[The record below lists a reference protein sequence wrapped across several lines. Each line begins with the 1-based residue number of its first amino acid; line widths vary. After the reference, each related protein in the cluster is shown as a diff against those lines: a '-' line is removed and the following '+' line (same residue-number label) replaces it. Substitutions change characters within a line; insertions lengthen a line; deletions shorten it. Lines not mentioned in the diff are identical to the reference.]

1 MRFRHDL
8 TGKNRGKRA
17 LSFLLLCLLVS
28 MLPNS
33 IGMDAKAAGATAD
46 DAVTITLHDLY
57 IDRKEALPDGTK
69 LADKE
74 PNGDTDPDP
83 CLAAYKYARTI
94 QVPKGTTLAEA
105 LTGNNNL
112 KLGTKSLKDT
122 GVYKKEVTPDEHAMT
137 SVADASNC
145 VWYTRADSADGN
157 GNGGVDGNNP
167 RTKFGSDTK
176 INDNI
181 DLYTYSYRLRL
192 ITAKDTY
199 KDLIV
204 REGQSKGIT
213 YGSDKNEANTAIHDF
228 LTQYSTNVTW
238 TDVND
243 GKLSE
248 TAALSSGLT
257 RNYTLRASGV
267 AASTKEIPCYVAE
280 NGEWKKISTIQ
291 MDTDR
296 VDVWGR
302 TGPELNYYVTDDE
315 LKTAYSDY
323 GFGTDVTFK
332 EGITSKDKNGYF
344 PFAYGDD
351 KQLQNRQMPKQ
362 PEGSTQFRV
371 PLVEDTKDI
380 TKNLAIYY
388 TPHSTTG
395 YVTIDNA
402 DVLKNNSFYTV
413 SVDEADKNKF
423 SDGTLLDTKILSGGE
438 ATFDLPSKDK
448 DGKAVTWYVEKGG
461 DVTAITKKNEN
472 TVTVT
477 VKNINEQ
484 VLLTTDK
491 SKAKGLQVHC
501 FVLVDQQPVE
511 VGLLTTTKMQYN
523 KPWGSSNT
531 TKNYTRYYITSAQAE
546 TVYKKYGFDASQYT
560 PDTTGAQKYNFA
572 IGFYDQDLTIYD
584 NSARMWADIVPIN
597 VDGEYKIPMISSEDG
612 KTNGNAK
619 GSCSVYYI
627 PNNSK
632 PTKDGFFVKD
642 ITIRG
647 TSFKTSTDF
656 LKSNS
661 FYTVS
666 AKDDAGK
673 FSGTAMPENQFI
685 LNGKSVTMT
694 LPYKEGVG
702 WYANG
707 ILVQPTNINGGKAD
721 YTVTTVN
728 QKTTFTTEVPPLPIN
743 AYVSIDN
750 TWTPVKAE
758 WTWDSTA
765 NKFTGGELTIPENQT
780 TGTSTNERYYITETQ
795 LKQIFAEYDPSITI
809 GNENHF
815 AHEMIRSKDSSKI
828 WADMD
833 VFTVGSEKCIPL
845 YKTLNTNNGATIYYT
860 PKVTGGTS
868 GLVKNDPDALKA
880 NCLKYSISANN
891 KKSYAYVNKD
901 AVLPKKAFFD
911 TGTTENVSITLPNF
925 SASAIQWVAKDV
937 DGKDCT
943 SHFTQTSNT
952 DYTTTYTLNQTGGI
966 RQQYIFE
973 PKNADQKL
981 CVVYN
986 TDVSKSLENLFSQNS
1001 QNGLK
1006 DNQTVVQPCH
1016 IKGSTTY
1023 TTSEIRENVSHTV
1036 LRPDDDYA
1044 VVNDTKYSKQYYYTF
1059 DCWEVITVGGGTKT
1073 IPADDTLDYD
1083 TLQAYANEDAEV
1095 HLQAKW
1101 KLRDAKK
1108 RPDSVNFFV
1117 NLGCEILD
1125 YGGNTHPQPIEN
1137 FTDSVYSTRIHG
1149 TDHVIGHDLKDEK
1162 GNKSGIYIADAESAD
1177 TAFDLDAAL
1186 RNAANNIPLRVTSDK
1201 TATQSITCPLDNGYS
1216 EAKITVDSM
1225 PTDEEIFRKIRNS
1238 SEDVYKY
1245 DENNNKVII
1254 PKKNLTTDKY
1264 AIRWYVLKYQDSDG
1278 WHIDG
1283 VLVEKNAKVI
1293 VKKTFVGDSEAIAEV
1308 KKNYSITVT
1317 KSDDSKDTRTLT
1329 LNAASSN
1336 DSTDLGYTT
1345 YDKATETY
1353 TWVVEG
1359 HQGEQY
1365 TIKEHNYTA
1374 QDITIKENSR
1384 TDTLTKAFTSTSR
1397 YAIHNAENHEND
1409 TNGDKPYTDDGV
1421 SVTMAAYAAD
1431 IDNQYYQTVHLT
1443 NIYAQA
1449 GILTLSK
1456 ADRVTGHG
1464 LGNIQ
1469 FKLSNQNGSP
1479 LELLRRP
1486 NTNQY
1491 SVKTQQA
1498 GKLGYTETVSDNIV
1512 QTDANGYVQLRLPPL
1527 VDGDTVDTSYEGKY
1541 YLEEI
1546 LPEGYT
1552 GAKKISITVTDDA
1565 KVRFE
1570 IVALDD
1576 NDNNTTGTWLD
1587 PNAPNDAPI
1596 LYNTSKML
1604 TTVTAVK
1611 KWTKTTLDDS
1621 KVSVT
1626 VQLCRNGRPL
1636 ENVSGKVYTQKLT
1649 AENNWQYTWKDLP
1662 LYVDGAIA
1670 KYSLRELS
1678 IGDTKYDA
1686 NVINDYDTD
1695 GYEEYE
1701 VTEDATKY
1709 YEGEDSP
1716 IQGNGTVNESKFQ
1729 HTLAAWKDNSGKM
1742 HYSNH
1747 ALLVIRNAPVSAD
1760 ISFEKVDAEH
1770 GRALANAEFT
1780 LYSDEHCTQ
1789 KVTGEGFKNPEVSYP
1804 DFGTVQF
1811 NNLPAGTY
1819 YFKETK
1825 APPGYKADD
1834 TIYKAV
1840 IRNGKTDITPMPKGR
1855 EEESKQSNGVTVTNE
1870 SKMKLTIKKV
1880 DMDGKPITSSPATFK
1895 IQEGTDSTTI
1905 QQTENGEVTL
1915 SNIAEGEQYIFEV
1928 SAPAGYK
1935 TLDTHVTLE
1944 IADGKI
1950 RCIEDNPDI
1959 AHWILESNGDCSYT
1973 LTVRNEPLVS
1983 LPSAGGRG
1991 YPLALLL
1998 GAGLMC
2004 GASALALW
2012 LRRRRNQ

>member
-1 MRFRHDL
+1 M
-8 TGKNRGKRA
+8 
-17 LSFLLLCLLVS
+17 LVS
-28 MLPNS
+28 ILPNS
-33 IGMDAKAAGATAD
+33 IGMDAKAD
-46 DAVTITLHDLY
+46 DAKTDDMVTITLHDLY
-57 IDRKEALPDGTK
+57 IDRKEALPDGTN

-74 PNGDTDPDP
+74 LNGDTDPDP
-83 CLAAYKYARTI
+83 CLAAYKYARQI
-94 QVPKGTTLAEA
+94 KVKKGTTLADA

-112 KLGTKSLKDT
+112 KLGTKSLKAT
-122 GVYKKEVTPDEHAMT
+122 GVYKKEVTPDKDAMT
-137 SVADASNC
+137 SVANASGC

-167 RTKFGSDTK
+167 RAKLNSDTK

-199 KDLIV
+199 QDLII
-204 REGQSKGIT
+204 REGQSKGIK
-213 YGSDKNEANTAIHDF
+213 YGSDTNEANTDISSF
-228 LTQYSTNVTW
+228 LSSANVTFW
-238 TDVND
+238 TDVNEKQLAD
-243 GKLSE
+243 

-267 AASTKEIPCYVAE
+267 DASTKEIPCYVAV
-280 NGEWKKISTIQ
+280 NGAWTQISTIQ

-302 TGPELNYYVTDDE
+302 TGPALNYYVTDDE

-323 GFGTDVTFK
+323 GFGKDVTF
-332 EGITSKDKNGYF
+332 ERGITSKDKNGYF
-344 PFAYGDD
+344 PFTYDNGN
-351 KQLQNRQMPKQ
+351 QLYNRQMPKQ
-362 PEGSTQFRV
+362 AEGSGQFRV

-402 DVLKNNSFYTV
+402 DVCKNNSFYTV

-423 SDGTLLDTKILSGGE
+423 SDTVTLLDTKILSGGE

-448 DGKAVTWYVEKGG
+448 NGNTVTWYTKKGS
-461 DVTAITKKNEN
+461 DVTAITEKNEN

-491 SKAKGLQVHC
+491 SKAEGLQVHC
-501 FVLVDQQPVE
+501 FVLIDQQPVE
-511 VGLLTTTKMQYN
+511 VGLLTTTKTQHN

-546 TVYKKYGFDASQYT
+546 TVYKKYGFDASTFT
-560 PDTTGAQKYNFA
+560 PDKTNAQKYNFA

-597 VDGEYKIPMISSEDG
+597 VDDEYKIPMISKEDG
-612 KTNGNAK
+612 KK
-619 GSCSVYYI
+619 YGSCSVYYI

-642 ITIRG
+642 ITISG
-647 TSFKTSTDF
+647 TAFKTSTDF

-673 FSGTAMPENQFI
+673 FSGTAMPESQCI

-707 ILVQPTNINGGKAD
+707 ILVQPKNINGGKAD
-721 YTVTTVN
+721 YTVTTVI

-765 NKFTGGELTIPENQT
+765 NEFTGGELTIPEDQT
-780 TGTSTNERYYITETQ
+780 TGTGDNERYYITETQ
-795 LKQIFAEYDPSITI
+795 LKQIFAEYDSSITI

-828 WADMD
+828 WADTA

-845 YKTLNTNNGATIYYT
+845 YKTLNTNNGATVYYT
-860 PKVTGGTS
+860 PKVTGGKS
-868 GLVKNDPDALKA
+868 GLVKNNPDALKA

-891 KKSYAYVNKD
+891 KKSYAYVDTK
-901 AVLPKKAFFD
+901 AALPKKAFFN
-911 TGTTENVSITLPNF
+911 TGATENVSITLPNF
-925 SASAIQWVAKDV
+925 SESAIQWVAKDV
-937 DGKDCT
+937 DGNDCT
-943 SHFTQTSNT
+943 SQFIKTVNESN
-952 DYTTTYTLNQTGGI
+952 YTTTYTLNQKGGI

-973 PKNADQKL
+973 PKNANQKL
-981 CVVYN
+981 RVVYN
-986 TDVSKSLENLFSQNS
+986 TDVSKSLENLFSQN
-1001 QNGLK
+1001 GLK
-1006 DNQTVVQPCH
+1006 DNQTVVQPCS

-1023 TTSEIRENVSHTV
+1023 TTSEIQENVPHTV

-1059 DCWEVITVGGGTKT
+1059 DCWEVTTVGGKKIAIQAGDK
-1073 IPADDTLDYD
+1073 LDYT

-1101 KLRDAKK
+1101 KLRDARK

-1137 FTDSVYSTRIHG
+1137 FTDSVYST
-1149 TDHVIGHDLKDEK
+1149 
-1162 GNKSGIYIADAESAD
+1162 AASAK

-1201 TATQSITCPLDNGYS
+1201 TATQSIYCPLANGVDKA
-1216 EAKITVDSM
+1216 EITVDSM

-1238 SEDVYKY
+1238 GEDVYKY
-1245 DENNNKVII
+1245 DEYNNKVII
-1254 PKKNLTTDKY
+1254 PKGNLTTDKY

-1293 VKKTFVGDSEAIAEV
+1293 IKKTFVGDSEAIDEV

-1317 KSDDSKDTRTLT
+1317 KSDDESDTRTLT
-1329 LNAASSN
+1329 LKAAKDDTEN
-1336 DSTDLGYTT
+1336 LGYTT

-1359 HQGEQY
+1359 YQGEQY
-1365 TIKEHNYTA
+1365 TIKENNYTA

-1384 TDTLTKAFTSTSR
+1384 TGTLKKAFTSTSR

-1443 NIYAQA
+1443 NIYARA

-1498 GKLGYTETVSDNIV
+1498 GKLDYTETVPDNIV

-1552 GAKKISITVTDDA
+1552 GAKKISITVTD
-1565 KVRFE
+1565 KGTVRFE
-1570 IVALDD
+1570 IIALDD
-1576 NDNNTTGTWLD
+1576 NNNDTTDTWLD
-1587 PNAPNDAPI
+1587 NTQNDAPI

-1636 ENVSGKVYTQKLT
+1636 ENVSGNVYTRELT
-1649 AENNWQYTWKDLP
+1649 ADNNWQYTWKDLP

-1716 IQGNGTVNESKFQ
+1716 IQSDGTVNESKFQ

-1780 LYSDEHCTQ
+1780 LYSDEQCTQ
-1789 KVTGEGFKNPEVSYP
+1789 KVTGENFTNPEFSYP

-1825 APPGYKADD
+1825 APPGYEADD

-1855 EEESKQSNGVTVTNE
+1855 EEESKQSNGVTVTNV

-1905 QQTENGEVTL
+1905 QQTENGEITL

-1944 IADGKI
+1944 IANGEIK
-1950 RCIEDNPDI
+1950 RVEDNPDA
-1959 AHWILESNGDCSYT
+1959 AHWILQRDGDCSYT